1 MLKNLKVQKLYNSK
15 QVDGTCA
22 ATEKQR
28 QIAQE
33 EGTHQAGEEGE
44 EEKTATITVRHA
56 DFRLHIKKL
65 QIVCRDELP
74 GARIIRHNKQ
84 HN

>member
-1 MLKNLKVQKLYNSK
+1 MLKNLKVQKLHNLK
-15 QVDGTCA
+15 QVDGTSA

-28 QIAQE
+28 QTAQE
-33 EGTHQAGEEGE
+33 KCTHQAGEER
-44 EEKTATITVRHA
+44 KTATITVHYA
-56 DFRLHIKKL
+56 DFRPHIKKL
-65 QIVCRDELP
+65 QIICRNELP

>member
-1 MLKNLKVQKLYNSK
+1 MHFIWKLVRNLYHIHLCAENLKVQKLYNSK

-33 EGTHQAGEEGE
+33 EGTYQAGEEGE
-44 EEKTATITVRHA
+44 RRKTATITVRHRFQA
-56 DFRLHIKKL
+56 THKKITNHM
-65 QIVCRDELP
+65 Q
-74 GARIIRHNKQ
+74 G
-84 HN
+84 

>member
-1 MLKNLKVQKLYNSK
+1 MELVQLQRNKGKLLRRKAPTK
-15 QVDGTCA
+15 Q
-22 ATEKQR
+22 ERKER
-28 QIAQE
+28 R
-33 EGTHQAGEEGE
+33 
-44 EEKTATITVRHA
+44 KTATITVRHA